1 MKFVPIHSELS
12 FGLDNF
18 KNQKTLNQVETL
30 TQLLVNILMLKPGQM
45 PSLPHLGMNIK
56 QYIYKSQEEI
66 NTALIK
72 NELRKQCST
81 ITPYI
86 NMDNIQVLVL
96 PYENESILYINIPF
110 SVLVEGAENQTLLM
124 GLKKQRTS
132 NEVTFNYKV
141 TNTI

>member
-1 MKFVPIHSELS
+1 MKYMPIHSELS